1 VGASAAATL
10 DGIGRVPRDAAAAAR
25 GSLAVAQAK
34 AFATEVAAEAAS
46 GLFGLAGAS
55 AADERHDLSRH
66 WRNARTHG
74 SHDPVAW
81 KYHHVGNYLLNDTLP
96 PNHGQI

>member
-1 VGASAAATL
+1 MPVDTAPEAVTAAMPVL
-10 DGIGRVPRDAAAAAR
+10 SSG
-25 GSLAVAQAK
+25 
-34 AFATEVAAEAAS
+34 EVAAEVAS
-46 GLFGLAGAS
+46 DLFSLSGAS

-81 KYHHVGNYLLNDTLP
+81 KYHHVGNYLLNGALP
-96 PNHGQI
+96 PNHGHI